1 MTDERQGTMTHS
13 RLRLSLV
20 AAVAVTMA
28 QIAAIVVPQP
38 APARAEEGAPV
49 LSGPARR
56 YAPSIDAFGRGGGA
70 YTKQADAGYWLG
82 RGFLFGFDRD
92 EWEAYESNP
101 WGGYLVGGIVLA
113 ADQGAAASELPDIV
127 RGWTADG
134 GFEPVAVRTIGDEAV
149 AYRRLS
155 RWEINKQQ
163 PMEEVFVAFRYRNAN
178 AHFIVATMPE
188 FDATTQAL
196 RYAQIILDAMHD
208 EARPG

>member
-1 MTDERQGTMTHS
+1 MTRN
-13 RLRLSLV
+13 RLRLSFV
-20 AAVAVTMA
+20 AALAATLV
-28 QIAAIVVPQP
+28 QIGALAGPQP
-38 APARAEEGAPV
+38 APAHAEEAAPV

-70 YTKQADAGYWLG
+70 YTKHADAGYWLG

-113 ADQGAAASELPDIV
+113 PDQGAAARELPDIV

-134 GFEPVAVRTIGDEAV
+134 GFEPVAVPTIGDEAV

-155 RWEINKQQ
+155 RWDINKQQ
-163 PMEEVFVAFRYRNAN
+163 PMDEVFVAFRYRNAN
-178 AHFIVATMPE
+178 AHFMVATMPE
-188 FDATTQAL
+188 FDGMSQAL
-196 RYAQIILDAMHD
+196 RYAQIILDAMHA
-208 EARPG
+208 EARPE

>member
-1 MTDERQGTMTHS
+1 MTHN
-13 RLRLSLV
+13 RLRLSFV
-20 AAVAVTMA
+20 AAVAVAIA
-28 QIAAIVVPQP
+28 QLTAVVITPP
-38 APARAEEGAPV
+38 APVQAAENAPA

-56 YAPSIDAFGRGGGA
+56 YAPSIDAFGRSGGA

-92 EWEAYESNP
+92 DWEAYESHP

-113 ADQGAAASELPDIV
+113 PDQAAAASELPEIV

-134 GFEPVAVRTIGDEAV
+134 GFEPAAVRTIGDEAV

-163 PMEEVFVAFRYRNAN
+163 PMDEVFVAFRYRNAN

-188 FDATTQAL
+188 FDAMSQAL
-196 RYAQIILDAMHD
+196 RYAQIILDAMHS
-208 EARPG
+208 EAHSG

>member
-1 MTDERQGTMTHS
+1 MMRS
-13 RLRLSLV
+13 RLRLSFV
-20 AAVAVTMA
+20 AAVAATLV
-28 QIAAIVVPQP
+28 QITGLAGPQP
-38 APARAEEGAPV
+38 APARAEESAPV

-70 YTKQADAGYWLG
+70 YTKHADAGYWLG

-92 EWEAYESNP
+92 EWEAYESTP

-113 ADQGAAASELPDIV
+113 PDQDAAARELPEIV

-134 GFEPVAVRTIGDEAV
+134 SFAPVAVRTIGDEAV

-188 FDATTQAL
+188 FDARSQAL
-196 RYAQIILDAMHD
+196 RYAQIILDAMHG